1 MAGRLLFVFFMY
13 VFNGIQTEARLPP
26 KLTVNSA
33 VIKETDSVTLNCQT
47 PSYVSQCYYQT
58 LSGETVK
65 ILSCLQ
71 TLTGSEL
78 LKMDHQSSSAEVKV
92 KCFYTVQ
99 SGGRNAPSPHSDT
112 VSISIQTLPQPDLMV
127 DPTVITETDSVT
139 LKCQTPSYVSQ
150 CKYFTLSGGT
160 VRTFS
165 CLQALTGSELL
176 KMDHHS
182 SSAEVKVKCFYTVQ
196 SGGKHFP
203 SPESDTVS
211 IRIQTLP
218 QPDLMVNP
226 AVIKETDSV
235 TLKCQT
241 PSYVSQ
247 CYYQTLSGG
256 TVRTFS
262 CLQTLT
268 GSELLKMDHQSSPAE
283 VKVKC
288 FYTVQIGDRN
298 ARSPESEYSSV
309 SVQSEP
315 NSNKESLSTLTTS
328 VSIVTS
334 PADQGPTVS
343 PPDTK
348 ELWNWTFVW
357 VFAGCGSTVV
367 ITVIVIV
374 ILWKKRRAGIVE
386 KESRRTQRMP
396 SLIKTP
402 GMTLYLFKIPFTNKY

>member
-47 PSYVSQCYYQT
+47 PSSVSQCYYQT
-58 LSGETVK
+58 LSGETVR
-65 ILSCLQ
+65 ILSCQQ

-92 KCFYTVQ
+92 ECFYIVQ
-99 SGGRNAPSPHSDT
+99 IGDKHFPSPHSDT
-112 VSISIQTLPQPDLMV
+112 VSISIQN
-127 DPTVITETDSVT
+127 ET
-139 LKCQTPSYVSQ
+139 
-150 CKYFTLSGGT
+150 
-160 VRTFS
+160 
-165 CLQALTGSELL
+165 
-176 KMDHHS
+176 
-182 SSAEVKVKCFYTVQ
+182 
-196 SGGKHFP
+196 
-203 SPESDTVS
+203 
-211 IRIQTLP
+211 
-218 QPDLMVNP
+218 NP
-226 AVIKETDSV
+226 
-235 TLKCQT
+235 
-241 PSYVSQ
+241 
-247 CYYQTLSGG
+247 
-256 TVRTFS
+256 
-262 CLQTLT
+262 
-268 GSELLKMDHQSSPAE
+268 
-283 VKVKC
+283 
-288 FYTVQIGDRN
+288 
-298 ARSPESEYSSV
+298 
-309 SVQSEP
+309 
-315 NSNKESLSTLTTS
+315 NKESLSTLTTS

-367 ITVIVIV
+367 ITVIVNV

-402 GMTLYLFKIPFTNKY
+402 VTGSEGMERSESRKSNRSLYHIYSTIYEGQTAAASKDMTYSKLQAH

>member
-33 VIKETDSVTLNCQT
+33 VITETDSVTLNCQT
-47 PSYVSQCYYQT
+47 PSSVSVSQCYYQT
-58 LSGETVK
+58 LSGGTVK
-65 ILSCLQ
+65 ILSCQQ

-78 LKMDHQSSSAEVKV
+78 LKMDHQSSPAEVKV

-99 SGGRNAPSPHSDT
+99 NGGRNAPHSDT

-127 DPTVITETDSVT
+127 NPAVITETDSVT
-139 LKCQTPSYVSQ
+139 LNCQTPSSVS
-150 CKYFTLSGGT
+150 
-160 VRTFS
+160 
-165 CLQALTGSELL
+165 
-176 KMDHHS
+176 
-182 SSAEVKVKCFYTVQ
+182 
-196 SGGKHFP
+196 
-203 SPESDTVS
+203 
-211 IRIQTLP
+211 
-218 QPDLMVNP
+218 
-226 AVIKETDSV
+226 
-235 TLKCQT
+235 
-241 PSYVSQ
+241 VSQ

-256 TVRTFS
+256 TVKILS

-288 FYTVQIGDRN
+288 FYTVQNGDIN
-298 ARSPESEYSSV
+298 LQSPESEYSSV
-309 SVQSEP
+309 SVQSET
-315 NSNKESLSTLTTS
+315 NSNKESASTLTTS

-343 PPDTK
+343 LPDTK

-357 VFAGCGSTVV
+357 VFAGCGSTVI
-367 ITVIVIV
+367 ITVIVNV

-386 KESRRTQRMP
+386 KESRRNQRMP
-396 SLIKTP
+396 SLIKTTVTGSE
-402 GMTLYLFKIPFTNKY
+402 GMERSESRKSNRSLYHIYSTIYEGQTAAASKDMIYSKLQAH

>member
-47 PSYVSQCYYQT
+47 PSSVSVSQCYYQT
-58 LSGETVK
+58 LSGETVR
-65 ILSCLQ
+65 IFSCLQ

-99 SGGRNAPSPHSDT
+99 SGGRNVPSPHSDT

-139 LKCQTPSYVSQ
+139 LKCQTPSS
-150 CKYFTLSGGT
+150 
-160 VRTFS
+160 
-165 CLQALTGSELL
+165 
-176 KMDHHS
+176 
-182 SSAEVKVKCFYTVQ
+182 
-196 SGGKHFP
+196 
-203 SPESDTVS
+203 
-211 IRIQTLP
+211 
-218 QPDLMVNP
+218 
-226 AVIKETDSV
+226 
-235 TLKCQT
+235 
-241 PSYVSQ
+241 VSQ

-256 TVRTFS
+256 TVKILS

-268 GSELLKMDHQSSPAE
+268 GSELLKMDHQSSSAE

-288 FYTVQIGDRN
+288 FYIVQNGDRN
-298 ARSPESEYSSV
+298 TPSPHSD
-309 SVQSEP
+309 
-315 NSNKESLSTLTTS
+315 T
-328 VSIVTS
+328 VSIS
-334 PADQGPTVS
+334 IQSPTVS

-396 SLIKTP
+396 SLITTTAVFVP
-402 GMTLYLFKIPFTNKY
+402 Y